1 MPELTG
7 TVTFLFSDIEGSTSL
22 LQRLGDSR
30 YADVLA
36 AHQRLLR
43 AAFKEADG
51 HEIDS
56 QGDAFLVTFPRA
68 RDAVAATVIGQ
79 RAIATHPW
87 PDGVPVRVRMG
98 LHTGEPVRSLKRYIG
113 MDVHRAAR
121 ICAAAH
127 GGQILLSRTTHDLI
141 ERDPPRDVG
150 LRDLGEH
157 RLKDLQRPEQIF
169 QVVHPDL
176 PAAFPPLKSL
186 DRVPHNLP
194 IQLTNFIGR
203 EREVA
208 EVKRLLASSR
218 LLTLTGVGGSGK
230 TRLALQTTAEVF
242 EGFANGIWLV
252 ELAGLTD
259 PTLIPQLVASV
270 FGLREESISPGSD
283 DPSPSGT
290 SKQRPL
296 VALLVDY
303 LQTKQLLLVL
313 DNCEHLIAA
322 CARLAETLL
331 RACPRLHILATSRE
345 ALGIAGETT
354 WRVPS
359 LLLPDPQDLVPSE
372 RLPDYE
378 AVRLFI
384 DRATSALPSF
394 PVTDQNVRAV
404 AKICHRLDGIPLA
417 IELAAVRVKGLAVEQ
432 IAARLDDR
440 FRLLTG
446 GSRTALPRQQTLR
459 AAIDWSYDLLSENE
473 RVLLRRLSVFAGG
486 FGLEAVEA
494 ICGSGS
500 LGESEILELLMRLVD
515 KSLVLMDQPNGE
527 ARYRLLDTVRQYSRD
542 KLLESGE
549 ASVVRERH
557 RDWFLSFIERMAP
570 EFQGLQENL
579 WLDRVEAEHDNLR
592 AALEWSLGEE
602 ESEAGLRLA
611 GGLELFWRVR
621 GYLSEGRK
629 WLERA
634 LLSSPKTTTLARRN
648 ALAGAALLAAFQGDL
663 ERSAVLAEEC
673 LATSQAT
680 GDQKHFG
687 WALSILG
694 GVASAKGDLTRALAL
709 REQALDQFRVLG
721 DQWWITASLYL
732 LGIVAR
738 HLGDFERAAVLTEE
752 SLARA
757 RVLGNERLI
766 ANGLASM
773 GILEALQGHNQRAAT
788 LLRESLVLFQKLKFK
803 LRIAGN
809 FVDLARVARA
819 EGQFEFA
826 ARLLGAAQTLYKE
839 LGIVLS
845 PSQQSTFSQDVT
857 AVCAGL
863 GEEAFTAAQDAGR
876 TMTLDQ
882 AVAYALA
889 KA

>member
-1 MPELTG
+1 MPGLTG
-7 TVTFLFSDIEGSTSL
+7 TVTFLFSDIEGSTTL

-113 MDVHRAAR
+113 LDVHRAAR

-127 GGQILLSRTTHDLI
+127 GGQILLSRTTRELI
-141 ERDPPRDVG
+141 ERDPPQDVE

-169 QVVHPDL
+169 QVLHHDL
-176 PAAFPPLKSL
+176 PAEFPPLRSL
-186 DRVPHNLP
+186 DTVPHNLP

-203 EREVA
+203 ERELA
-208 EVKRLLASSR
+208 EVKRLLGLSR

-230 TRLALQTTAEVF
+230 TRLALQIAAEVL
-242 EGFANGIWLV
+242 EGFADGVWLV
-252 ELAGLTD
+252 ELAALTD
-259 PTLIPQLVASV
+259 PTLIPQLVASTL
-270 FGLREESISPGSD
+270 GLREESISTGSD
-283 DPSPSGT
+283 DPVPSST
-290 SKQRPL
+290 STQRPL
-296 VALLVDY
+296 LAVLLDH

-359 LLLPDPQDLVPSE
+359 LLVPDPQDLVPSE

-432 IAARLDDR
+432 LAARLDDR

-473 RVLLRRLSVFAGG
+473 RGLLRRLSVFVGG

-549 ASVVRERH
+549 ASAVRERH
-557 RDWFLSFIERMAP
+557 RDWFLSFMERVAP
-570 EFQGLQENL
+570 EFQGPQENL
-579 WLDRVEAEHDNLR
+579 WLDRVEVEHDNLR

-602 ESEAGLRLA
+602 ESEAGLRLV
-611 GGLELFWRVR
+611 GVLETFWRVR
-621 GYLSEGRK
+621 GYMSEGRK
-629 WLERA
+629 WQERA
-634 LLSSPKTTTLARRN
+634 LLNSPKTTTLARRN
-648 ALAGAALLAAFQGDL
+648 ALAAAARLALFQGDL
-663 ERSAVLAEEC
+663 ERSAALAQEC
-673 LATSQAT
+673 LTTSRVA
-680 GDQKHFG
+680 GDQRTIGF
-687 WALSILG
+687 ALTTLA
-694 GVASAKGDLTRALAL
+694 GVAFDNGNLTRARAL
-709 REQALDQFRVLG
+709 YEQALDEFRAVG
-721 DQWWITASLYL
+721 DAWMIGISLLL
-732 LGIVAR
+732 LGSTVR

-752 SLARA
+752 GLARA
-757 RVLGNERLI
+757 RVLGNDRLI
-766 ANGLASM
+766 ANGL
-773 GILEALQGHNQRAAT
+773 GNLGFLEALRGHNQQAAT
-788 LLRESLVLFQKLKFK
+788 LLRESLVLFHKLKFK
-803 LRIAGN
+803 SRIADY
-809 FVDLARVARA
+809 FVALARVARD
-819 EGQFEFA
+819 EGQFEYA
-826 ARLLGAAQTLYKE
+826 ARLLGAAETFYKD

-845 PSQQSTFSQDVT
+845 PSQKSKLSQDVT

-863 GEEAFTAAQDAGR
+863 GEKAFAAAQDAGR

-882 AVAYALA
+882 AVAYALV